1 MQNNKN
7 TQTINSDNSSSN
19 TLATV
24 HRQNLLLNL
33 TLDIVN
39 LKNMLATNYTLQ
51 TRLQGIGLSNAIE
64 FLKRRTLQN

>member
-24 HRQNLLLNL
+24 HRQNLLLNV